1 MKKSLKIF
9 ALAASLLQA
18 ALFSAFAANPPSDF
32 KYELTKDN
40 KAVKITGVRND
51 KAEYV
56 IPASI
61 EDFPVTEIEF
71 PNYGRERD
79 YRLSKSCTISLPEG
93 IEIAYIAAKENVTI
107 TLSQLPST
115 LKNLSIAADYYGCV
129 KYDGTFP
136 DKIESISFYLSSIG
150 GLKLKLK
157 QSLQDFAELQNLKKL
172 SLTNVDFI
180 GVPNKAPFKKADM
193 ESLELDNVNLIGN
206 KTIYI
211 PSDRSKIEDTNVE
224 EIIFEEGVTKIQKS
238 FSNNKNLKKIVLPS
252 TLKSVDF
259 PYGDCGKFVNCPNLT
274 EVVVPD
280 SLKNVKVPRIDESS
294 VNIITGYMNYSY
306 RDARIEDVFDTTLL
320 SLKSRIKLQAA
331 FGFSQ

>member
-71 PNYGRERD
+71 ANYGSERD
-79 YRLSKSCTISLPEG
+79 DRLTKSCTISLPEG
-93 IEIAYIAAKENVTI
+93 IEIAHIRAKEEATI

-115 LKNLSIAADYYGCV
+115 LKDLIVDNCV

-136 DKIESISFYLSSIG
+136 DKIERIFLDGFYTRDTG
-150 GLKLKLK
+150 GLKLK
-157 QSLQDFAELQNLKKL
+157 QSLQDFAELQNLKYL
-172 SLTNVDFI
+172 NLGSVDFI

-193 ESLELDNVNLIGN
+193 ESLRLYNVNLIGN

-211 PSDRSKIEDTNVE
+211 PSDKSKIEDTNVE
-224 EIIFEEGVTKIQKS
+224 EIIFEEGVTKIDES

-252 TLKSVDF
+252 TLKSVDLGT
-259 PYGDCGKFVNCPNLT
+259 YRYSGKFVDCPNLT

-294 VNIITGYMNYSY
+294 FDIISGYMNYSY
-306 RDARIEDVFDTTLL
+306 RDARIEDMFDTTSL
-320 SLKSRIKLQAA
+320 SLKSRIKLKAA
-331 FGFSQ
+331 FGFRQ

>member
-71 PNYGRERD
+71 ANYGSERD
-79 YRLSKSCTISLPEG
+79 DRLPKSCTISLPEG
-93 IEIAYIAAKENVTI
+93 IEFAQIWAKEKATI

-115 LKNLSIAADYYGCV
+115 LKDLSVNNCV

-136 DKIESISFYLSSIG
+136 DKIERITLNGSWATG
-150 GLKLKLK
+150 GLKLK
-157 QSLQDFAELQNLKKL
+157 QSLQDFAELQNLKYL
-172 SLTNVDFI
+172 VLRNVDFI

-193 ESLELDNVNLIGN
+193 ESLRLSNVNLIGN

-211 PSDRSKIEDTNVE
+211 PSDRSEIEDTNVE
-224 EIIFEEGVTKIQKS
+224 EIIFEEGVTKIQES

-259 PYGDCGKFVNCPNLT
+259 GAYRYSGKFVDCPNLT

-294 VNIITGYMNYSY
+294 VDIISGYMNYSY
-306 RDARIEDVFDTTLL
+306 RDARIEDMFDTTSL
-320 SLKSRIKLQAA
+320 SLKSRIKLKAA
-331 FGFSQ
+331 FGFRQ

>member
-71 PNYGRERD
+71 LDVYGKSD
-79 YRLSKSCTISLPEG
+79 NRLSKSCTISLPEG
-93 IEIAYIAAKENVTI
+93 IEIAYIKAKENVTI

-115 LKNLSIAADYYGCV
+115 LKNLMIVADYYGCV

-136 DKIESISFYLSSIG
+136 DKIESINFYLESIG
-150 GLKLKLK
+150 GLKLK

-172 SLTNVDFI
+172 NLSNVDFI

-193 ESLELDNVNLIGN
+193 ESLKLSNVNLIGN

-211 PSDRSKIEDTNVE
+211 PSDNSSIDGTNVE

-259 PYGDCGKFVNCPNLT
+259 PYKDCGKFVNCPNLT

-280 SLKNVKVPRIDESS
+280 SLKNVKVPRIDESYVS
-294 VNIITGYMNYSY
+294 IISGYMNYSY
-306 RDARIEDVFDTTLL
+306 RDARIEDVFDTTSF